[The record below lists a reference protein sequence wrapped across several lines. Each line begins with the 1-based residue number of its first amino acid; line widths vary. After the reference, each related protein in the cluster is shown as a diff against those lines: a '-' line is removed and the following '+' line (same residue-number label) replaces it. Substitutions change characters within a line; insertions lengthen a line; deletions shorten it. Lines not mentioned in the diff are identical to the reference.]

1 MVTVQLKS
9 RFAVAK
15 IHHRDGQGANAKRE
29 IMKKAKKKNQFDLKN
44 MIDLVQGF
52 NASIMRITCNQS
64 QDERAKLINSLGQR
78 MIDLGNEMA
87 QVTSESIK
95 S

>member
-1 MVTVQLKS
+1 
-9 RFAVAK
+9 
-15 IHHRDGQGANAKRE
+15 
-29 IMKKAKKKNQFDLKN
+29 MKKAKKKNQFDLKN